1 MSQAPINDGTF
12 YFLLP
17 FSEDLKA
24 LDWIV
29 NPLNF
34 TVQLVGDRYNYPYF
48 TFKENELLSH
58 QWFAQG
64 IWQSLELLSTF

>member
-1 MSQAPINDGTF
+1 MLQAPISGGTF
-12 YFLLP
+12 YLPLP

-34 TVQLVGDRYNYPYF
+34 TLHLVGDRYNYPHF
-48 TFKENELLSH
+48 TSKENAMLSH
-58 QWFAQG
+58 Q
-64 IWQSLELLSTF
+64 SLPRVFGRV